1 MKTNYD
7 AMMKHLTD
15 HTDPLSRLQNFEYAQ
30 CTEAHCRN
38 GVTKFPHKRHTL

>member
-15 HTDPLSRLQNFEYAQ
+15 HTELLSRRKNFEYAQ
-30 CTEAHCRN
+30 CTEGHCRN
-38 GVTKFPHKRHTL
+38 GVTNFSP